1 MLFQMETRVSL
12 KYFVNGCSK
21 RLKEKFVLEKILKNT
36 KPFLK
41 NTKEIKRIGKNEEEI
56 TKTIS

>member
-1 MLFQMETRVSL
+1 METRVSL